1 MANLDQPLGFRPFG
15 GIAIN
20 GVRPMKAQTYNVS
33 TAPVI
38 CIYDLVA
45 RADDGYID
53 AAAAQS
59 VYILGCALTPRLTT
73 DAAAKTILVVHDPH
87 QLYEAQADE
96 SDLSSITVV
105 GNNADHIANTGSTL
119 NYISKHEIDSSTV
132 TGGAAGF
139 HIWDKVPEVGNDW
152 GEFVDVIVS
161 PYEGMFSPGG
171 TGYI

>member
-1 MANLDQPLGFRPFG
+1 MANKDQPLGFRPYG
-15 GIAIN
+15 GIAKN
-20 GVRPMKAQTYNVS
+20 GVRPMQAQTYNVS

-38 CIYDLVA
+38 CIYDVVA

-73 DAAAKTILVVHDPH
+73 DSAAKTILVVHDPH

-96 SDLSSITVV
+96 DDLSTITVV
-105 GNNADHIANTGSTL
+105 GNNADHIANTGSTI
-119 NYISKHEIDSSTV
+119 NYISKQEIDSSTV
-132 TGGAAGF
+132 TAGAAGF
-139 HIWDKVPEVGNDW
+139 HIWGKVDKIDNDW

-161 PYEGMFSPGG
+161 PYEGMFSAGG
-171 TGYI
+171 TGYV

>member
-1 MANLDQPLGFRPFG
+1 MANMDQPCGFRPYG
-15 GIAIN
+15 GIAKN
-20 GVRPMKAQTYNVS
+20 GVRPMQAQAYNVS

-38 CIYDLVA
+38 CIYDVVA

-73 DAAAKTILVVHDPH
+73 DAVAKTILVVHHPD
-87 QLYEAQADE
+87 QLYEAQGDE
-96 SDLSSITVV
+96 DDLSTITVV
-105 GNNADHIANTGSTL
+105 GNNADHIANTGSTI
-119 NYISKHEIDSSTV
+119 NYISKHEIDTDTV

-139 HIWDKVPEVGNDW
+139 HIWGKVDKVGNDW

-161 PYEGMFSPGG
+161 PYEGMFNQGG